1 MLNGKVIFRILGLLT
16 FLLGICMALTVPI
29 ALSYGDGDAKALL
42 QSAIIAILVG
52 TIASIIFKSDK
63 TQMGKREGFLIVT
76 LSWIIFSVFGSLPFV
91 LSGEIPSYTD
101 AFFETMSGF
110 TTTGASILT
119 DIESLPHGLLFWR
132 SMTQWLGGM
141 GIIVLSIA
149 IMPFL
154 KLGNIQLF
162 AAEVPG
168 PTPDKLR
175 PRIKDTAKRLW
186 GIYIIFTA
194 AETILL
200 WAGEMDLF
208 DAVCHSFTTMATG
221 GYSTKNASIAA
232 FSSPY
237 IHYVITAFMIIA
249 GTNFTLAYLGFHG
262 KFKKI
267 IKNEEFV
274 FYISVLLIAIAISG
288 SVLYFHHDHPLEES
302 FRASAF
308 QVVSIVTTTGYAT
321 ANYCLW
327 EPFLILFLFVLM
339 FTGGSAGSTGG
350 GIKMVRLLLLAK
362 NSRQELRRLIHPNAV
377 IPVRLNH
384 KVVPQQLIYNV
395 QAFMVFYLIIT
406 AFSAIIISI
415 MGYDIVSSLSAVA
428 ATLGNIGPGMGAV
441 GPVMNYAHFPV
452 FGKWFLSFLMLLGR
466 LELFTVLVLL
476 QRSFYIR

>member
-29 ALSYGDGDAKALL
+29 ALFYGDGDAMSLLISAL
-42 QSAIIAILVG
+42 IALVIG
-52 TIASIIFKSDK
+52 LIVSTIFKSDK

-91 LSGEIPSYTD
+91 ISGEIPSYTD

-149 IMPFL
+149 ILPFL

-162 AAEVPG
+162 IAEVPG

-175 PRIKDTAKRLW
+175 PKIKDTAKRLW
-186 GIYIIFTA
+186 AIYLVFTL

-200 WAGEMDLF
+200 WAGEMNLF

-249 GTNFTLAYLGFHG
+249 GTNFTLAYLGIHG

-274 FYISVLLIAIAISG
+274 FYIVVLFIAITIVG
-288 SVLYFHHDHPLEES
+288 LVLYFHHDNSLEKS
-302 FRASAF
+302 FRDSAF

-321 ANYCLW
+321 VNYCLW
-327 EPFLILFLFVLM
+327 IPFLVLFLFILM

-395 QAFMVFYLIIT
+395 QAFLVFYLIIT
-406 AFSAIIISI
+406 AFSALVISI

-441 GPVMNYAHFPV
+441 GPVMNYAHFPA
-452 FGKWFLSFLMLLGR
+452 FGKWFLSFLMLMGR

-476 QRSFYIR
+476 QGAFYKR

>member
-1 MLNGKVIFRILGLLT
+1 MLKGKVIFRILGILT
-16 FLLGICMALTVPI
+16 VLVGICMALSIPV
-29 ALSYGDGDAKALL
+29 ALIYGDGDAMALL
-42 QSAIIAILVG
+42 ISSVIAITTGSITTLLV
-52 TIASIIFKSDK
+52 KSDN
-63 TQMGKREGFLIVT
+63 TNMGKREGFLIVT
-76 LSWIIFSVFGSLPFV
+76 LSWIIFSIFGSLPFV
-91 LSGEIPSYTD
+91 ISGEIPSYTD
-101 AFFETMSGF
+101 AFFETISGF

-149 IMPFL
+149 ILPFL
-154 KLGNIQLF
+154 KLGNMQLF
-162 AAEVPG
+162 VAEVPG
-168 PTPDKLR
+168 PAPDKLR
-175 PRIKDTAKRLW
+175 PKIKDTAKRLW
-186 GIYIIFTA
+186 AIYIIFTA

-237 IHYVITAFMIIA
+237 THYVITAFMIIA
-249 GTNFTLAYLGFHG
+249 GTNFTLAYFGFHG

-267 IKNEEFV
+267 VSNEEFR
-274 FYISVLLIAIAISG
+274 FYMLVLAIAIG
-288 SVLYFHHDHPLEES
+288 IGGAVLFFQQGNPAGQA
-302 FRASAF
+302 FRDSAF
-308 QVVSIVTTTGYAT
+308 QVVSIVTTTGYTT
-321 ANYCLW
+321 ANYCTW
-327 EPFLILFLFVLM
+327 GPFLILFIAVLM

-384 KVVPQQLIYNV
+384 KVVPQQIIYNV

-406 AFSAIIISI
+406 AFSALVISS
-415 MGYDIVSSLSAVA
+415 MGYDVVSSLSAVA
-428 ATLGNIGPGMGAV
+428 ATLGNIGPGLGEV
-441 GPVMNYAHFPV
+441 GPAMNYAHFPV

-466 LELFTVLVLL
+466 LEIFTVLVLL
-476 QRSFYIR
+476 QSSFYKR